1 MSTTPGTEIIELETG
16 VYARIQEGL
25 TNSGIIVGDD
35 SVLIID
41 SLRVP
46 SFARDLI
53 EDVRHITNKPIKY
66 VVDTHSHWDHAWG
79 NEEFPEAVII
89 GHENAR
95 SEMLDV
101 EAQSEWRAQVTSSG
115 DSWSEEAKSVNIT
128 PPNLTFSNSLELHFG
143 TRQIQLLHLGRA
155 HTGGDIFIYLPN
167 EKLLFTGDVAQN
179 KGVPYIGDGYPL
191 EWPDTDAR
199 LLEIDADHFMSGH
212 GPIGD
217 RSALQEARAFIADLV
232 GNITLSI
239 ENGEDES
246 SATEN
251 ILHKLNDRFGDWRS
265 FDRLHLALPGVISK
279 LNKD

>member
-1 MSTTPGTEIIELETG
+1 MYGNKRTLASTVMVITARNIELLATYLNPE
-16 VYARIQEGL
+16 

-79 NEEFPEAVII
+79 NEEFQEAVII

-95 SEMLDV
+95 SEMLDI

-128 PPNLTFSNSLELHFG
+128 PPNLTFNNSLELHFG

-179 KGVPYIGDGYPL
+179 KGVPYLGDL
-191 EWPDTDAR
+191 D
-199 LLEIDADHFMSGH
+199 S
-212 GPIGD
+212 
-217 RSALQEARAFIADLV
+217 
-232 GNITLSI
+232 
-239 ENGEDES
+239 
-246 SATEN
+246 
-251 ILHKLNDRFGDWRS
+251 
-265 FDRLHLALPGVISK
+265 RLHCPRLDSPRGEVPAGSVAIAETQTGVYPVPSPGGWR
-279 LNKD
+279 